1 MRFLHL
7 KLGMILKKKII
18 EILDLLFSTIFKSS
32 FYAKKKNWEE
42 LFSLVQKIH
51 ALVLKKL
58 LLLVNAVSVLLV
70 EKLLLIIG

>member
-1 MRFLHL
+1 
-7 KLGMILKKKII
+7 MILKKKII
-18 EILDLLFSTIFKSS
+18 EILDLLLLTIFKSS
-32 FYAKKKNWEE
+32 FYAKKKNLEE

-58 LLLVNAVSVLLV
+58 LLLVSAVSVLLV